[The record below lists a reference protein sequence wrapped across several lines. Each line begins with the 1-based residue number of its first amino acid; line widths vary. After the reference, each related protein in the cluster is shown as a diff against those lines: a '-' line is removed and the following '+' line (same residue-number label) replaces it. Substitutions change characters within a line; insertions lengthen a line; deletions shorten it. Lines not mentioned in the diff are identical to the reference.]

1 MRMKLT
7 DVRAEKGI
15 KYITYSSKKNIKL
28 EVVVHV
34 GTSKYKYILTKC
46 YLLDWTEEIFSIK
59 EVKDTVAWICVIEE
73 LNDNTIGETF
83 YEQNLQKTSQDKFK
97 GKTVLNTEE
106 IKYVSKWIQ

>member
-34 GTSKYKYILTKC
+34 GTSKYKYILAKC
-46 YLLDWTEEIFSIK
+46 YLLDWTEEIFSVK

-73 LNDNTIGETF
+73 LNDNTI
-83 YEQNLQKTSQDKFK
+83 
-97 GKTVLNTEE
+97 
-106 IKYVSKWIQ
+106 

>member
-34 GTSKYKYILTKC
+34 GTSKYK
-46 YLLDWTEEIFSIK
+46 
-59 EVKDTVAWICVIEE
+59 
-73 LNDNTIGETF
+73 
-83 YEQNLQKTSQDKFK
+83 
-97 GKTVLNTEE
+97 
-106 IKYVSKWIQ
+106 